1 MTTRPDQPVPREVKR
16 LDTASLLALEK
27 RALGLVLNQRLDPVW
42 VEAHAASDGT
52 HYLWPAVW
60 NSLPHR
66 PEVPRQLRCELL
78 IALRGGRHVMSLLD
92 VLPEDFAPLP
102 RVTSRDEGMRVSR
115 LLDESPT
122 VRQWLS
128 ESQNSA
134 QGEGQGQA

>member
-16 LDTASLLALEK
+16 LDTASLLALEE

-78 IALRGGRHVMSLLD
+78 IALRGGRHVTSLLD

-134 QGEGQGQA
+134 PGQGQA